1 MSFWWRLEP
10 PLPAAD
16 AADLAAEP
24 RHDDQN
30 PAEEWLGVNNHEHD
44 ALGVRRV
51 SLLEEDRLI
60 YGPMSLES

>member
-16 AADLAAEP
+16 AADLGADR

-30 PAEEWLGVNNHEHD
+30 AAEEWLGINYLELD